1 MLVYV
6 YLEAYRLAMKLTN
19 RLGII
24 FDRIN
29 DIFVVLASLFLVFIV
44 LSVTTEV
51 VLRYFFNSPTLWI
64 VEVNENN
71 LLYITFLAA
80 AWVLR
85 RDGHVKIELVLTRV
99 NPRTRDLIM
108 LITSVIGI
116 LICLVLT
123 WYAARLTW
131 LDYVRGTYKPSLNM
145 IPEASILFI
154 IPLGTFLL
162 SIQFLRRTWN
172 YFKSWREQSDIQ
184 TSVAPKLEF

>member
-1 MLVYV
+1 
-6 YLEAYRLAMKLTN
+6 MKLTN
-19 RLGII
+19 RMGAI

-29 DIFVVLASLFLVFIV
+29 NIFVVLASLFLVFIV

-51 VLRYFFNSPTLWI
+51 ILRYFFNAPTLWI

-71 LLYITFLAA
+71 LLFITFLAT

-85 RDGHVKIELVLTRV
+85 KDGHVKIELLLTRLS
-99 NPRTRDLIM
+99 PRTRNLLL
-108 LITSVIGI
+108 LITSIVGL

-123 WYAARLTW
+123 WYSGRLTYQ
-131 LDYVRGTYKPSLNM
+131 DFVRGTYKPSLNM

-154 IPLGTFLL
+154 IPVGTFLL
-162 SIQFLRRTWN
+162 SVQFLRRTWN